1 MSDATVTLKP
11 RRAAPFFGRHPWV
24 LDSAVASVSPG
35 TGAGAQVRLCA
46 ENGDFIAWGSFNP
59 ASRIRV
65 RLYSWKEDQRPDDTW
80 LAQRIARAIDLRRTL
95 GLLGEHQ
102 ACRLIN
108 SESDSLS
115 GLIVDRFHDHLTIQP
130 TSLGMWKRLDSIAKI
145 LQDQLQPTAIVVDLD
160 AQVAKREAIDSPVIP
175 TWGSLAAEPLQIQEH
190 GIKYSIDLATGQ
202 KTGFYLDQRE
212 NRKVVASYLRDR
224 KVADICCYTG
234 GFSLC
239 AEKLGGA
246 SEVVGVDTSQTAVD
260 AATRHAQLNGCTKLR
275 FETADCFAWL
285 DASVSKEQKFGA
297 VILDPPK
304 FAAGRKQVPAAIRAY
319 HRLNLQAVRLL
330 EPGGILVTCSCTGSL
345 LRDEFV
351 EMLHSVAV
359 RAGRPIQILEQRG
372 AAADH
377 PVATHCREN
386 EYLKCLI
393 CRVDN

>member
-1 MSDATVTLKP
+1 MSEATVILKP

-24 LDSAVASVSPG
+24 LDSAVDKVTPTAQ
-35 TGAGAQVRLCA
+35 AGDLVRLCA
-46 ENGDFIAWGSFNP
+46 ENGDFIAWGSYNP

-65 RLYSWKEDQRPDDTW
+65 RLYSWQQDQLPDDAW
-80 LAQRIARAIDLRRTL
+80 LSKKIARAIELRTSL
-95 GLLGEHQ
+95 GLIGPHQ

-108 SESDSLS
+108 SEADGLS
-115 GLIVDRFHDHLTIQP
+115 GLIVDRFHDHITIQP
-130 TSLGMWKRLDSIAKI
+130 TGLGMWKRLDAIARI
-145 LQDQLQPTAIVVDLD
+145 LQEQLQPTAIVVDLD
-160 AQVAKREAIDSPVIP
+160 AQVAKREAIESPVIP
-175 TWGSLAAEPLQIQEH
+175 SWGTVSSSPIVVREH
-190 GIKYSIDLATGQ
+190 GIEYSIDLAKGQ

-212 NRKVVASYLRDR
+212 NRKAVASYLRDR
-224 KVADICCYTG
+224 KVADVCCYTG

-246 SEVVGVDTSQTAVD
+246 REVVGVDVSQTAVD
-260 AATRHAQLNGCTKLR
+260 AATHHARLNGCERLR
-275 FETADCFAWL
+275 FETADCFSWL

-345 LRDEFV
+345 LREEFV

-359 RAGRPIQILEQRG
+359 RSGRAIQVLEQRG
-372 AAADH
+372 AAPDH

-393 CRVDN
+393 CRVDG